1 MNLQL
6 QFDMIS
12 ALGTKTVSN
21 LFFNFDDYT
30 KKLPR

>member
-1 MNLQL
+1 
-6 QFDMIS
+6 MIS
-12 ALGTKTVSN
+12 TLGTKTVSN